1 MTTASPVADAL
12 TRTERLLL
20 EQPVLES
27 FIARRE
33 AGETRHDD
41 QETADALAAE
51 LAAHQSP
58 DGSWGGS
65 LQHTAE
71 ALLLLSE
78 LSPSARMSDEIA
90 RGLAWLRARRRE
102 EGVFGEPCTPDQH
115 AAGICRHFAGGFFS
129 PGPSNVSFAGTTLSN
144 GLRLASDSDARLG
157 LSALALR
164 AVLAHSS
171 ASTDDLLQVDALRR
185 IADLL
190 FRDPNGISVP
200 AALTVIT
207 TLALAPR
214 NATHLS
220 IVHGALSRLV
230 RLQRG
235 DGSWPGA
242 EMFHVAETLLIAVQ
256 AGYGSPA
263 FDAGLTRIAEK
274 LALSQQKDGSWS
286 SDAGPYRLLT
296 GWRTLRH
303 VAALETRS

>member
-1 MTTASPVADAL
+1 MTTASTVVDAL
-12 TRTERLLL
+12 TRTERLLFH
-20 EQPVLES
+20 QPVLES

-33 AGETRHDD
+33 AGETAPDD
-41 QETADALAAE
+41 QETADALAEE
-51 LAAHQSP
+51 LTAHQSG

-65 LQHTAE
+65 LQITAE
-71 ALLLLSE
+71 ALLLLAE
-78 LSPSARMSDEIA
+78 LSPSAPESAAIV
-90 RGLAWLRARRRE
+90 RGVTWLRCRRRE
-102 EGVFGEPCTPDQH
+102 EGVFSERCTPAHH

-129 PGPSNVSFAGTTLSN
+129 PGAANVSFAGTTLAN
-144 GLRLASDSDARLG
+144 GMRFVTDDDARLG

-164 AVLAHSS
+164 AVLAHSP
-171 ASTDDLLQVDALRR
+171 ATTDDLLHVDALRR

-190 FRDPNGISVP
+190 FRDTRGISVTAGLP
-200 AALTVIT
+200 VLTAL
-207 TLALAPR
+207 AHAPR

-242 EMFHVAETLLIAVQ
+242 EMFHVAETLLIAVR

-263 FDAGLTRIAEK
+263 FDASLTRIAEK
-274 LALSQQKDGSWS
+274 LALSQHPDGSWS

-303 VAALETRS
+303 VASLQKRP